1 MPILRRVA
9 TADPA
14 LFTHGARFAMA
25 DEVTRS
31 NAATALVGGVGSSTG
46 SGWHIEDAVEFRKR
60 PHQRFFLTVAPAIV
74 HP

>member
-1 MPILRRVA
+1 
-9 TADPA
+9 
-14 LFTHGARFAMA
+14 MA
-25 DEVTRS
+25 DKVTRS

-60 PHQRFFLTVAPAIV
+60 PHQRFFMTVAPAIV